1 MEQNQLDRALKNILK
16 FSHHFNEYFQHKEP
30 WKKGSGTNLCVQLSI
45 RAVRSIAIALYS
57 FLPDSAEK
65 ICLQLGMNTKISDEK
80 WESMSEINDSIK
92 PGHKI
97 GSISPLFK
105 KIEEA
110 DIKKYKQKLGSQN

>member
-1 MEQNQLDRALKNILK
+1 
-16 FSHHFNEYFQHKEP
+16 
-30 WKKGSGTNLCVQLSI
+30 
-45 RAVRSIAIALYS
+45 
-57 FLPDSAEK
+57 
-65 ICLQLGMNTKISDEK
+65 MNTKISDEK